1 MLLLRLE
8 WDFGSDADEQ
18 RVEGVL
24 LCEGWIGKG
33 AWRVR
38 ERSFEWR
45 RGCGRVER
53 GTWPAGV
60 ERCGDAGSVLV

>member
-1 MLLLRLE
+1 MRTNSVSKA
-8 WDFGSDADEQ
+8 FSFA
-18 RVEGVL
+18 R
-24 LCEGWIGKG
+24 GWIGKG